1 MTPQQIEQ
9 ALRLRFDNLKA
20 NGERFQARCGDHDLI
35 VVADG
40 ETDRLR
46 IMVPVAAV
54 DRDDGFTFRRLLE
67 ANFSSALDARY
78 AIFNGVL
85 WALYLAP
92 LSSLTTHQVDC
103 AVTQVLELAR
113 STGTGYTANPALVGT
128 AFAQL
133 H

>member
-1 MTPQQIEQ
+1 MTPHQIEEN
-9 ALRLRFDNLKA
+9 LRLRFDDLKST
-20 NGERFQARCGDHDLI
+20 GERFQTRCGEHDLI

-40 ETDRLR
+40 ESDRLR
-46 IMVPVAAV
+46 IMVPVAAI
-54 DRDDGFTFRRLLE
+54 DRDDAMTFRRLLE

-85 WALYLAP
+85 WTLYLAP

-103 AVTQVLELAR
+103 AVTQVIELAR
-113 STGTGYTANPALVGT
+113 STGSAYTANPALIGT
-128 AFAQL
+128 AFNQL

>member
-1 MTPQQIEQ
+1 MTPHQIEQ
-9 ALRLRFDNLKA
+9 TLRLRFDNLKA
-20 NGERFQARCGDHDLI
+20 TGERFQTRCGDHDLI

-40 ETDRLR
+40 DTDRLR
-46 IMVPVAAV
+46 IMMPVAAV
-54 DRDDGFTFRRLLE
+54 DRDDAMTFRRLLE

-103 AVTQVLELAR
+103 AVTQVIELAR
-113 STGTGYTANPALVGT
+113 STGTCYTANPALVGAGFT
-128 AFAQL
+128 QL